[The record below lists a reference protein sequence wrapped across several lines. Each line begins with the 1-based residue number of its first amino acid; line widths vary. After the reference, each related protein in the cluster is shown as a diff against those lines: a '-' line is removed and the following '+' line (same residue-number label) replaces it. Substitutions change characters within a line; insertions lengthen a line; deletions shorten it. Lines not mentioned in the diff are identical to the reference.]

1 MPNTAARG
9 LTTPSLAHRLRAFRE
24 SSGLSQKDLA
34 DRLGISKITLLRW
47 ENGSAK
53 PSQLAAQ
60 KLVALGFEEIAEEDT
75 NIGEIPRIR
84 RASQGSLFAPETDGP
99 ADRMLRS
106 GVRSEIAL
114 GSTKHHFEPSPYVYN
129 GPENQL
135 GFFDTLFE
143 LQETYDRRDPLKPEA
158 RAERLSSVASV
169 SGLCQRTAQ
178 SRLEQSKASAAHW
191 NPNYGSHGWHR
202 YIGRFPPHLV
212 RALLNH
218 FGATA
223 DTPVLDPFA
232 GSGTTLV
239 ECRLLGVPCTGVE
252 LCPLSAML
260 SRVKS
265 QFPTDTAGIQ
275 RASAELSRWYRERWT
290 SLVGHARG
298 PLDHSIV
305 TEREGNILPPFA
317 NYNKWLT
324 AEAALGISLTLEFAK
339 RHRGY
344 LREAILIALSSKMR
358 SIGNVDVDVAR
369 AEYRETPRE
378 NVDVLRHVVGALSK
392 MTDAISQSI
401 ETHSRMIGSAQSI
414 SLVQSDVLK
423 AELAPNSFDFIITS
437 PPYGVESSSYLRSH
451 LLSYRCLEP
460 FLGVDPY
467 EFGKHAIGSEYV
479 HDGKPLSPDTT
490 AWRTSPAL
498 RKFFTPLITSNAPR
512 AILQRCEMMVQFFN
526 DMSTLGSNFRDW
538 LRPRGR
544 IAFVIGNKRVGTDVI
559 PTDTIVTELFQA
571 LGFTLE
577 RSIQHKLK
585 CNNSNAQVP
594 WQERVIQDEFV
605 MLFRKDGAA

>member
-1 MPNTAARG
+1 MPHAATRK
-9 LTTPSLAHRLRAFRE
+9 TPASSLPHRLRAFRE
-24 SSGLSQKDLA
+24 SSGLSQKELA

-60 KLVALGFEEIAEEDT
+60 KLVALGFEEIAAEDT

-84 RASQGSLFAPETDGP
+84 RASQGSLFGPEVDVA
-99 ADRMLRS
+99 ADRVLRS

-114 GSTKHHFEPSPYVYN
+114 RARRHLFEPSPYVYN

-135 GFFDTLFE
+135 GFFDTLFQ
-143 LQETYDRRDPLKPEA
+143 LQESQNRRDPLSPQE
-158 RAERLSSVASV
+158 RAERLSCVASV
-169 SGLCQRTAQ
+169 SDLCTSTAQ
-178 SRLEQSKASAAHW
+178 SRLEQPKVSAAHW

-223 DTPVLDPFA
+223 TTPVLDPFA

-239 ECRLLGVPCTGVE
+239 ECRLLGIPCTGVE

-265 QFPTDTAGIQ
+265 QFPIDTTGI
-275 RASAELSRWYRERWT
+275 RSASTELSRWYKERWE
-290 SLVGHARG
+290 SLVGHTRG
-298 PLDHSIV
+298 PLDHSRVI
-305 TEREGNILPPFA
+305 ERDGNILPPFT

-378 NVDVLRHVVGALSK
+378 NVDVLKHVVGAMTK
-392 MTDAISQSI
+392 MADAISQSA
-401 ETHSRMIGSAQSI
+401 ETHSRMIGSAQSV
-414 SLVQSDVLK
+414 SLVQSDVLR
-423 AELAPNSFDFIITS
+423 ADLAPSSFDFIITS

-467 EFGKHAIGSEYV
+467 DFGKHAIGSEYV

-490 AWRTSPAL
+490 AWRTSPTL
-498 RKFFTPLITSNAPR
+498 RKFFAPLIAGNAPR

-526 DMSTLGSNFRDW
+526 DMSTLGSKFRAW

-544 IAFVIGNKRVGTDVI
+544 VAFVIGNKRVGTDVI
-559 PTDTIVTELFQA
+559 PTDAIVAELFEA

-605 MLFRKDGAA
+605 MLFRRDGGA